1 MVAYG
6 EDLILYYVGGKI
18 LIGQRRSDMLTR
30 LFFFFGNKALYKLKM
45 RIQRL
50 GAYERNNT
58 KGC

>member
-30 LFFFFGNKALYKLKM
+30 
-45 RIQRL
+45 
-50 GAYERNNT
+50 
-58 KGC
+58 